1 MKNKENGKLTKLDA
15 NFKSFE
21 IFITIINT
29 QQPYITCTLFRFWVQ
44 NANQKKKQTN
54 KQKTRKGDQTLY
66 AHSKF
71 TFSSWQTSN
80 ILVILSGSQLTEST
94 NPRNTKLGL
103 TRQRWWIIP
112 LPMPFLTILGKTV
125 NETSYWRRLYAVWN
139 NTHKIY

>member
-1 MKNKENGKLTKLDA
+1 MPTK
-15 NFKSFE
+15 
-21 IFITIINT
+21 
-29 QQPYITCTLFRFWVQ
+29 
-44 NANQKKKQTN
+44 KKKQTN

-139 NTHKIY
+139 NTQNLLTKKEYMEQLCKATIKFFFFKIINKSKRVH